1 MVQEGGNI
9 MGKRVKVGINGFG
22 RIGRLVLRALLL
34 APEKHLFD
42 VVAVND
48 LSTPD
53 SLAYLFKYDS
63 VYRRFP
69 GEVHAEE
76 GNIIVD
82 GHCVKVL
89 AEKDP
94 TQLPW
99 KDLEVDVVIESTGR
113 FTDGEKARAHLAAGA
128 RKVIISA
135 PATNED
141 ATIVMGVNEDAY
153 DPTQH
158 TIVSN
163 ASCTTNCL
171 APVAKVLQDSFGI
184 VRGLMTTT
192 HAYTNDQTI
201 LDFPHKNKSRGR
213 AAALSIVPST
223 TGAAKAIGKVLPELK
238 GKMNGIALR
247 VPTPVV
253 SVVDLVAEL
262 KRPVT
267 AEEVNAAMKSAAE
280 GPMKGILSYE
290 TEDLV
295 SMDFVGDAHS
305 SMFAPMHTIAI
316 ENSVKVFSWYDNEW
330 GYSNRVLDL
339 VDLMIK
345 KGL

>member
-1 MVQEGGNI
+1 MMNT
-9 MGKRVKVGINGFG
+9 KVKVGINGFG
-22 RIGRLVLRALLL
+22 RIGRLVLRSLML
-34 APEKHLFD
+34 APENHLFD

-48 LSTPD
+48 LASPE

-69 GEVHAEE
+69 GEVCAEE
-76 GNIIVD
+76 GAIVIN
-82 GHCVKVL
+82 GHRVQVL

-94 TQLPW
+94 GNLPW
-99 KDLEVDVVIESTGR
+99 KNLGVEVVVESTGR
-113 FTDGEKARAHLAAGA
+113 FTDGEKAKAHLDAGA

-135 PATNED
+135 PASNED
-141 ATIVMGVNEDAY
+141 TTIVIGVNDDMY
-153 DPTQH
+153 DPAKH
-158 TIVSN
+158 RIISN

-253 SVVDLVAEL
+253 SMVDLVAEL
-262 KRPVT
+262 KCPVT
-267 AEEVNAAMKSAAE
+267 AEQVNAAMKAAAE
-280 GPMKGILSYE
+280 GPMKGILAYE

-295 SMDFVGDAHS
+295 SMDFVGDPHCS
-305 SMFAPMHTIAI
+305 LFAPMHTIAI

-339 VDLMIK
+339 VDLLIR

>member
-1 MVQEGGNI
+1 MMNT
-9 MGKRVKVGINGFG
+9 KVKVGINGFG
-22 RIGRLVLRALLL
+22 RIGRLVLRSLML
-34 APEKHLFD
+34 APENHLFD

-48 LSTPD
+48 LASPE

-69 GEVHAEE
+69 GEVCAEE
-76 GNIIVD
+76 GAIVIN
-82 GHCVKVL
+82 GHRVQVL

-94 TQLPW
+94 GNLPW
-99 KDLEVDVVIESTGR
+99 KNLGVEVVVESTGR
-113 FTDGEKARAHLAAGA
+113 FTDGEKAKAHLDAGA

-135 PATNED
+135 PASNED
-141 ATIVMGVNEDAY
+141 TTIVIGVNDDMY
-153 DPTQH
+153 DPAKH
-158 TIVSN
+158 RIISN

-253 SVVDLVAEL
+253 SMVDLVAEL
-262 KRPVT
+262 KCPVT
-267 AEEVNAAMKSAAE
+267 AEQVNAAMKAAAE
-280 GPMKGILSYE
+280 GPMKGILAYE

-295 SMDFVGDAHS
+295 SMDFVGDPHS
-305 SMFAPMHTIAI
+305 SLFAPMHTIAI

-330 GYSNRVLDL
+330 GYSNRVLDR
-339 VDLMIK
+339 VDLLIK

>member
-1 MVQEGGNI
+1 MMNT
-9 MGKRVKVGINGFG
+9 KVKVGINGFG
-22 RIGRLVLRALLL
+22 RIGRLVLRSLML
-34 APEKHLFD
+34 APENHLFD

-48 LSTPD
+48 LASPE

-69 GEVHAEE
+69 GEVCAEE
-76 GNIIVD
+76 GAIVIN
-82 GHCVKVL
+82 GHRVQVL

-94 TQLPW
+94 GNLPW
-99 KDLEVDVVIESTGR
+99 KNLGVEVVVESTGR
-113 FTDGEKARAHLAAGA
+113 FTDGEKAKAHLDAGA

-135 PATNED
+135 PASNED
-141 ATIVMGVNEDAY
+141 TTIVIGVNDDMY
-153 DPTQH
+153 DPAKH
-158 TIVSN
+158 RIISN

-253 SVVDLVAEL
+253 SMVDLVAEL
-262 KRPVT
+262 KCPVT
-267 AEEVNAAMKSAAE
+267 AEQVNAAMKAAAE
-280 GPMKGILSYE
+280 GPMKGILAYE

-295 SMDFVGDAHS
+295 SMDFVGDPHS
-305 SMFAPMHTIAI
+305 SLFAPMHTIAI

-339 VDLMIK
+339 VDLLIK

>member
-1 MVQEGGNI
+1 MMNT
-9 MGKRVKVGINGFG
+9 KVKVGINGFG
-22 RIGRLVLRALLL
+22 RIGRLVLRSLML
-34 APEKHLFD
+34 APENHLFD

-48 LSTPD
+48 LASPE

-69 GEVHAEE
+69 GEVCAEE
-76 GNIIVD
+76 GAIVIN
-82 GHCVKVL
+82 GHRVQVL

-94 TQLPW
+94 GNLPW
-99 KDLEVDVVIESTGR
+99 KNLGVEVVVESTGR
-113 FTDGEKARAHLAAGA
+113 FTDGEKAKAHLDAGA

-135 PATNED
+135 PASNED
-141 ATIVMGVNEDAY
+141 TTIVIGVNDDMYYPAK
-153 DPTQH
+153 H
-158 TIVSN
+158 RIIWN

-253 SVVDLVAEL
+253 SMVDLVAEL
-262 KRPVT
+262 KCPVT
-267 AEEVNAAMKSAAE
+267 AEQVNAAMKAAAE
-280 GPMKGILSYE
+280 GPMKGILAYE

-295 SMDFVGDAHS
+295 SMDFVGDPHS
-305 SMFAPMHTIAI
+305 SLFAPMHTIAI
-316 ENSVKVFSWYDNEW
+316 ENSVKVFSLYYNEW
-330 GYSNRVLDL
+330 GDSNRVLDL
-339 VDLMIK
+339 VDLLIR

>member
-1 MVQEGGNI
+1 MMNT
-9 MGKRVKVGINGFG
+9 KVKVGINGFG
-22 RIGRLVLRALLL
+22 RIGRLVLRSLML
-34 APEKHLFD
+34 APENHLFD

-48 LSTPD
+48 LASPE

-69 GEVHAEE
+69 GEVCAEE
-76 GNIIVD
+76 GAIVIN
-82 GHCVKVL
+82 GHRVQVL

-94 TQLPW
+94 GNLPW
-99 KDLEVDVVIESTGR
+99 KNLGVEVVVESTGR
-113 FTDGEKARAHLAAGA
+113 FTDGEKAKAHLDAGA

-135 PATNED
+135 PASNED
-141 ATIVMGVNEDAY
+141 TTIVIGVNDDMY
-153 DPTQH
+153 DPAKH
-158 TIVSN
+158 RIISN

-253 SVVDLVAEL
+253 SMVDLVADL
-262 KRPVT
+262 KCPVT
-267 AEEVNAAMKSAAE
+267 AEQVNAAMKAAAE
-280 GPMKGILSYE
+280 GPMKGILAYE

-295 SMDFVGDAHS
+295 SMDFVGDPHS
-305 SMFAPMHTIAI
+305 SLFAPMHTIAI

-339 VDLMIK
+339 VDLLIR

>member
-1 MVQEGGNI
+1 MMNT
-9 MGKRVKVGINGFG
+9 KVKVGINGFG
-22 RIGRLVLRALLL
+22 RIGRLVLRSLML
-34 APEKHLFD
+34 APENHLFD
-42 VVAVND
+42 VVAVNN
-48 LSTPD
+48 LASPE

-69 GEVHAEE
+69 GEVCAEE
-76 GNIIVD
+76 GAIVIN
-82 GHCVKVL
+82 GHRVQVL

-94 TQLPW
+94 GNLPW
-99 KDLEVDVVIESTGR
+99 KNLGVEVVVESTGR
-113 FTDGEKARAHLAAGA
+113 FTDGEKAKAHLDAGA

-135 PATNED
+135 PASNED
-141 ATIVMGVNEDAY
+141 TTIVIGVNDDMY
-153 DPTQH
+153 DPAKH
-158 TIVSN
+158 RIISN

-253 SVVDLVAEL
+253 SMVDLVAEL
-262 KRPVT
+262 KCPVT
-267 AEEVNAAMKSAAE
+267 AEQVNAAMKAAAE
-280 GPMKGILSYE
+280 GPMKGILAYE

-295 SMDFVGDAHS
+295 SMDFVGDPHS
-305 SMFAPMHTIAI
+305 SLFAPMHTIAI

-339 VDLMIK
+339 VDLLIR

>member
-1 MVQEGGNI
+1 MMNT
-9 MGKRVKVGINGFG
+9 KVKVGINGFG
-22 RIGRLVLRALLL
+22 RIGRLVLRSLML
-34 APEKHLFD
+34 APENHLFD

-48 LSTPD
+48 LASPE

-69 GEVHAEE
+69 GEVCAEE
-76 GNIIVD
+76 GAIVIN
-82 GHCVKVL
+82 GHRVQVL

-94 TQLPW
+94 GTLPW
-99 KDLEVDVVIESTGR
+99 KNLGVEVVVESTGR
-113 FTDGEKARAHLAAGA
+113 FTDGEKAKAHLDAGA

-135 PATNED
+135 PASNED
-141 ATIVMGVNEDAY
+141 TTIVIGVNDDMY
-153 DPTQH
+153 DPAKH
-158 TIVSN
+158 RIISN

-253 SVVDLVAEL
+253 SMVDLVAEL
-262 KRPVT
+262 KCPVT
-267 AEEVNAAMKSAAE
+267 AEQVNAAMKAAAE
-280 GPMKGILSYE
+280 GPMKGILAYE

-295 SMDFVGDAHS
+295 SMDFVGDPHS
-305 SMFAPMHTIAI
+305 SLFAPMHTIAI

-339 VDLMIK
+339 VDLLIR

>member
-1 MVQEGGNI
+1 MMNT
-9 MGKRVKVGINGFG
+9 KVKVGINGFG
-22 RIGRLVLRALLL
+22 RIGRLVLRSLML
-34 APEKHLFD
+34 APENHLFD

-48 LSTPD
+48 LASPE

-69 GEVHAEE
+69 GEVCAEE
-76 GNIIVD
+76 GAIVIN
-82 GHCVKVL
+82 GHRVQVL

-94 TQLPW
+94 GNLPW
-99 KDLEVDVVIESTGR
+99 KNLGVEVVVESTGR
-113 FTDGEKARAHLAAGA
+113 FTDGEKAKAHLDAGA
-128 RKVIISA
+128 RRVIISA
-135 PATNED
+135 PASNED
-141 ATIVMGVNEDAY
+141 TTIVIGVNDDMY
-153 DPTQH
+153 DPAKH
-158 TIVSN
+158 RIISN

-253 SVVDLVAEL
+253 SMVDLVAEL
-262 KRPVT
+262 KCPVT
-267 AEEVNAAMKSAAE
+267 AEQVNAAMKAAAE
-280 GPMKGILSYE
+280 GPMKGILAYE

-295 SMDFVGDAHS
+295 SMDFVGDPHS
-305 SMFAPMHTIAI
+305 SLFAPMHTIAI

-339 VDLMIK
+339 VDLLIR

>member
-1 MVQEGGNI
+1 MMNT
-9 MGKRVKVGINGFG
+9 KVKVGINGFG
-22 RIGRLVLRALLL
+22 RIGRLVLRSLML
-34 APEKHLFD
+34 APENHLFD

-48 LSTPD
+48 LASPE

-69 GEVHAEE
+69 GEVCAEE
-76 GNIIVD
+76 GAIVIN
-82 GHCVKVL
+82 GHRVQVL

-94 TQLPW
+94 GNLPW
-99 KDLEVDVVIESTGR
+99 KNLGVEVVVESTGR
-113 FTDGEKARAHLAAGA
+113 FTDGEKAKAHLDAGA

-135 PATNED
+135 PASNED
-141 ATIVMGVNEDAY
+141 TTIVIGVNDDMY
-153 DPTQH
+153 DPAKH
-158 TIVSN
+158 RIISN

-253 SVVDLVAEL
+253 SMVDLVAEL
-262 KRPVT
+262 KCPVT
-267 AEEVNAAMKSAAE
+267 AEQVNAAMKAAAE
-280 GPMKGILSYE
+280 GPMKGILAYE

-295 SMDFVGDAHS
+295 SMDFVGDPHS
-305 SMFAPMHTIAI
+305 SLFAPMHTIAI

-339 VDLMIK
+339 VDLLIR

>member
-1 MVQEGGNI
+1 
-9 MGKRVKVGINGFG
+9 MGERVKVGINGFG
-22 RIGRLVLRALLL
+22 RIGRLVLRSLLL

-48 LSTPD
+48 LASPE

-69 GEVHAEE
+69 GEVRAD
-76 GNIIVD
+76 GGAVVVD
-82 GHCVKVL
+82 GRRVEVL

-94 TQLPW
+94 ANLPW
-99 KDLEVDVVIESTGR
+99 KKLGVDVVVESTGR
-113 FTDGEKARAHLAAGA
+113 FTDGEKAKAHLDAGA
-128 RKVIISA
+128 KKVIISA
-135 PATNED
+135 PASNED
-141 ATIVMGVNEDAY
+141 TTIVIGVNDDMY
-153 DPTQH
+153 DPAKH
-158 TIVSN
+158 RIISN

-171 APVAKVLQDSFGI
+171 APVAKVLQDNFGI

-201 LDFPHKNKSRGR
+201 LDFPHKSKSRGR

-238 GKMNGIALR
+238 GKMNRIALR

-253 SVVDLVAEL
+253 SMVDLVAEL
-262 KRPVT
+262 KCSVT
-267 AEEVNAAMKSAAE
+267 ADQVNAAMKAAAE
-280 GPMKGILSYE
+280 GPMKGILAYE
-290 TEDLV
+290 EEDLV
-295 SMDFVGDAHS
+295 SMDFVGDPHS
-305 SMFAPMHTIAI
+305 SLFAPMHTIAI

-339 VDLMIK
+339 VDLLIK

>member
-1 MVQEGGNI
+1 MSA
-9 MGKRVKVGINGFG
+9 RVKVGINGFG
-22 RIGRLVLRALLL
+22 RIGRLVLRALML

-48 LSTPD
+48 LATPE

-69 GEVHAEE
+69 GDVCSEE
-76 GNIIVD
+76 GALVIN
-82 GHCVKVL
+82 GHRVQVL

-94 TQLPW
+94 ANLPW
-99 KDLEVDVVIESTGR
+99 KALGVDVVVESTGR
-113 FTDGEKARAHLAAGA
+113 FTDGEKAKAHLDAGA
-128 RKVIISA
+128 KKVIISA
-135 PATNED
+135 PASNED
-141 ATIVMGVNEDAY
+141 TTIVIGVNDDMY
-153 DPTQH
+153 DPAKH
-158 TIVSN
+158 RIISN

-184 VRGLMTTT
+184 IRGLMTTT

-253 SVVDLVAEL
+253 SMVDLVAEL
-262 KRPVT
+262 KCPVT
-267 AEEVNAAMKSAAE
+267 VEQVNAAMKAAAE
-280 GPMKGILSYE
+280 GPMKGILAYE

-295 SMDFVGDAHS
+295 SMDFVGDPHS
-305 SMFAPMHTIAI
+305 SLFAPMHTIAI

-339 VDLMIK
+339 VDLLIR